1 MATKYSYGLGRRK
14 AATARARLF
23 KGKGEITINNKP
35 ALEYLSL
42 NKSLLAEVTDPLALV
57 NKQKEFD
64 VTILVSGGGLAGQV
78 DAIKLAISK
87 ALTLE
92 FPDLRPV
99 LKKAGL
105 IKREWYVIDAA
116 SLPLGK
122 LAVVIADKLMGK
134 SKVTYTPHIDNG
146 DYVIVLNAK
155 NIQVTGNKMVEKMY
169 YRHSGFPG
177 GLTEL
182 KLEEIIEKN
191 PAYAIK
197 EAVKG
202 MLPKNKLADDR
213 LARLRVF
220 NGAEHTHSAQNPKEI
235 K

>member
-1 MATKYSYGLGRRK
+1 MKTFSQK
-14 AATARARLF
+14 TA
-23 KGKGEITINNKP
+23 E
-35 ALEYLSL
+35 
-42 NKSLLAEVTDPLALV
+42 
-57 NKQKEFD
+57 
-64 VTILVSGGGLAGQV
+64 
-78 DAIKLAISK
+78 
-87 ALTLE
+87 
-92 FPDLRPV
+92 
-99 LKKAGL
+99 

-182 KLEEIIEKN
+182 KLEEISEKN